1 MAAKDLSKTF
11 EDVESDDPS
20 LETSV
25 PTDLTMS
32 PDHSEREGS
41 RSKKR
46 HITKQLIERKQL
58 MHDMQLLKI
67 EVSQKNMTIESMKV
81 EHMQRM
87 EELEEKLHDISHQ
100 KQILQARLESELQIQ
115 QDEAK
120 RRQQTVIKEFE
131 SVKTKQQHLEA
142 ANERLREKAGDVRR
156 SLRDLSLSEE
166 KYFQLKGL
174 PEEELSLRD
183 YVALRLYE
191 AVRPLQSEIDQ
202 LRMTCRSQDEECK
215 ITSSELLDI
224 QKRFE
229 EERQAHAELRV
240 RYQKMTLDFADTK
253 TQVKTDDYKVENYNR
268 VKSERDNFERDQMD
282 LQRQLSV
289 LEGAHSN
296 LQKERDE
303 MTKELSTARQSLLLL
318 KQDKEYLSRQ
328 LAEANNRASFADE
341 KLQQLTRQVD
351 AAKEAREEM
360 YEKYVASRDQYKS
373 EYENKLREELEQIRI
388 RTNGEIDRLRTST
401 KEMYERENR
410 NLREARD
417 MAVSERERVQLT
429 ERDMNA
435 KYEQLVDQFREL
447 QSKAESR
454 VSEVRNELK
463 VKAFEAERS
472 QMLYE
477 ETVKN
482 LKDSEM
488 EVEKLQK
495 KAEVLT
501 KEYYGLQTAMEK
513 RMVEMEAQL
522 AERNSKLD
530 TYERMERE
538 LDDVV
543 MQAADVEDE
552 QEAEKVLFSYGYGA
566 NVPSTAKRRMH
577 HSVQLARRVLQLE
590 RANTSL
596 RQEVNREQNKV
607 KQLAEELKSSNEII
621 EQAQQPYNYL
631 IESIRVRDG
640 QTQHL
645 KKQVDLLEEDLRKS
659 EHERS
664 HLVQVKNQMALD
676 LERLLNQREEM
687 AVMKQVLM
695 SMSTRD
701 PNPRRKAAGDTGK
714 PKSASLHL
722 PRTHHSDFEL
732 HDDLDVVKPGPLS
745 LTRSPQWGKKLKKK
759 NTSQATKFSK
769 VYGYATK

>member
-1 MAAKDLSKTF
+1 MTARDLSKTF

-32 PDHSEREGS
+32 PDYSEREGV
-41 RSKKR
+41 RNKKR

-58 MHDMQLLKI
+58 VHDMQLLKI
-67 EVSQKNMTIESMKV
+67 ELSQKNMTVENMKV
-81 EHMQRM
+81 EHLQRI
-87 EELEEKLHDISHQ
+87 EELEEKLHDVTHQ

-115 QDEAK
+115 QEEAK
-120 RRQQTVIKEFE
+120 RRQQSVSKELE
-131 SVKTKQQHLEA
+131 SVRTKQQHLEA

-166 KYFQLKGL
+166 KYYQLRSL

-202 LRMTCRSQDEECK
+202 LRMTCKSQDEQTT

-224 QKRFE
+224 QRRFE

-240 RYQKMTLDFADTK
+240 RYQKMSLEYADTK
-253 TQVKTDDYKVENYNR
+253 TQVKTDDYKVENYNK
-268 VKSERDNFERDQMD
+268 VKSERDNFEKDQLD
-282 LQRQLSV
+282 LHRQLSI
-289 LEGAHSN
+289 LEGAHVN

-303 MTKELSTARQSLLLL
+303 MSKELSSAKQSLLLL
-318 KQDKEYLSRQ
+318 RQDKDYLSRQ
-328 LAEANNRASFADE
+328 LAEANNRAAFADE

-351 AAKEAREEM
+351 AAKQAREEM

-388 RTNGEIDRLRTST
+388 RTNAEIDRLRTST

-417 MAVSERERVQLT
+417 MAIGERERVQAS
-429 ERDMNA
+429 EREANS

-454 VSEVRNELK
+454 VSGVQNELK
-463 VKAFEAERS
+463 VKAFEAERT

-482 LKDSEM
+482 LRDSEM

-513 RMVEMEAQL
+513 RMVELEAQL
-522 AERNSKLD
+522 SERSAKLG
-530 TYERMERE
+530 TYERMEHE

-543 MQAADVEDE
+543 MQAAEVEDE

-577 HSVQLARRVLQLE
+577 QSVQLARRVLQLE
-590 RANTSL
+590 KANTSL
-596 RQEVNREQNKV
+596 RQEIQREQNKV
-607 KQLAEELKSSNEII
+607 KQLAEELRGSNEIM
-621 EQAQQPYNYL
+621 EQAQQPYSYL
-631 IESIRVRDG
+631 IESIRVREG
-640 QTQHL
+640 QMQHMR
-645 KKQVDLLEEDLRKS
+645 KQVEMLEEDLRKS

-664 HLVQVKNQMALD
+664 QLVQIKNQMALD
-676 LERLLNQREEM
+676 LERLLNQHEEM
-687 AVMKQVLM
+687 AMMKQVVM
-695 SMSTRD
+695 SLSTRQ
-701 PNPRRKAAGDTGK
+701 PSTSKSSGDMGK

-745 LTRSPQWGKKLKKK
+745 LTKPPQWAKKLKKK
-759 NTSQATKFSK
+759 RGQATKFSS